1 MARSAT
7 CIISEETSSGST
19 ALASSLQIPLNKNL
33 APTAQSG
40 RPSELVCGC
49 RCVAIVVAQRVT
61 QRGWC
66 RKRMQ
71 PRCVCEHMGGKSTGR
86 RRTNQQREQQQQQ
99 RTAGGKV
106 SPRETLPPESVMGAA
121 QHKTLGAA
129 PCRARGRESTCRSA
143 TRGKS
148 R

>member
-1 MARSAT
+1 MSREVPMARSAT

-19 ALASSLQIPLNKNL
+19 ALASSLQIPRNKNL

-71 PRCVCEHMGGKSTGR
+71 PRCVSVSTWAGSRREGGGPISSESSSSSSAQPAARSARGKPFHL
-86 RRTNQQREQQQQQ
+86 
-99 RTAGGKV
+99 KV
-106 SPRETLPPESVMGAA
+106 SW
-121 QHKTLGAA
+121 
-129 PCRARGRESTCRSA
+129 GRLSTR
-143 TRGKS
+143 R
-148 R
+148 

>member
-1 MARSAT
+1 MAVGVWLS
-7 CIISEETSSGST
+7 
-19 ALASSLQIPLNKNL
+19 
-33 APTAQSG
+33 
-40 RPSELVCGC
+40 VCGYC
-49 RCVAIVVAQRVT
+49 CGSACDAAWLVPQADAATV
-61 QRGWC
+61 
-66 RKRMQ
+66 
-71 PRCVCEHMGGKSTGR
+71 CVCEHVGGKSTGR

-106 SPRETLPPESVMGAA
+106 SPRETLPPESVMGVA